1 MMSFRVSFSF
11 NIIASLVLFMF
22 IGESLLAQDQR
33 QQNLEAQRKRLQQ
46 EIKQINT
53 LLFSNEKRK
62 KSVLTQVEDLSLKI
76 NVRRRLIRVTNE
88 QANRLTQQ
96 INVNQR
102 SISQQR
108 KELEAL
114 KKDYSEMILKSYQSK
129 SGQSRMMFLF
139 SSENF
144 LQAYKRFQYLKQYS
158 SFRKK
163 QGELISEKT
172 QVLQELNI
180 SLLDQKHKKEN
191 LVKQNR
197 AAEEQYRQEQNSQE
211 SLVQELKKKGRNF
224 ISQIKRKQKKTNE
237 INKEIQKLIRE
248 AIIASNKAAGKK
260 RNSKVFSLT
269 PEDQLISD
277 NIIANK
283 GKLPWPVEQGVVIQ
297 RFGRQ
302 PHPVV
307 KTAIIQSNG
316 VTIATP
322 KNAQARAVF
331 DGKVMSI
338 IGFKGSNP
346 SVLIQHGNYITT
358 YSNLG
363 EVYVTKGQK
372 VIPKEAIGKV
382 FTNPETG
389 KTELKFSVFKAS
401 TPVNPKGWIYRM

>member
-1 MMSFRVSFSF
+1 MMSFRVGFTF
-11 NIIASLVLFMF
+11 NIIASILLF
-22 IGESLLAQDQR
+22 IGQSLFAQNQR

-108 KELEAL
+108 KELEEL
-114 KKDYSEMILKSYQSK
+114 KKDYSDMILKSYQSK

-144 LQAYKRFQYLKQYS
+144 LQAYKRFQYLKQYA

-172 QVLQELNI
+172 QILQELNI
-180 SLLDQKHKKEN
+180 SLLDQKRKKEN
-191 LVKQNR
+191 LVKENR
-197 AAEEQYRQEQNSQE
+197 AAEEQYRQEQKSQE
-211 SLVQELKKKGRNF
+211 SLVLELKKKERNF
-224 ISQIKRKQKKTNE
+224 ISQIRRKQKKTNE
-237 INKEIQKLIRE
+237 INKEIQRLIRE
-248 AIIASNKAAGKK
+248 AIIASNKAAGVK
-260 RNSKVFSLT
+260 RNSNVFSLT

-277 NIIANK
+277 NITANK
-283 GKLPWPVEQGVVIQ
+283 GKLPWPVQQGVVIQ

-331 DGKVMSI
+331 EGKVMSI

-372 VIPKEAIGKV
+372 VKPKEVIGKV

>member
-1 MMSFRVSFSF
+1 MRFAAGFSF
-11 NIIASLVLFMF
+11 KVVVALLGFLVL
-22 IGESLLAQDQR
+22 GSNLYAQDEQ
-33 QQNLEAQRKRLQQ
+33 QQNLENQRKRLQQ
-46 EIKQINT
+46 EIKQINK
-53 LLFSNEKRK
+53 LLFSNEKQK
-62 KSVLTQVEDLSLKI
+62 KSVLTEVEDLSLKI
-76 NVRRRLIRVTNE
+76 DVRRRLIRITNE

-102 SISQQR
+102 SIDRQR

-144 LQAYKRFQYLKQYS
+144 LQAYKRFQYLKQYT

-163 QGELISEKT
+163 QGELIAEKT
-172 QVLQELNI
+172 QILQQLN
-180 SLLDQKHKKEN
+180 LDLIAQKRKKE
-191 LVKQNR
+191 V
-197 AAEEQYRQEQNSQE
+197 
-211 SLVQELKKKGRNF
+211 LVQENKEAQVAYKKEQTSQQALVKALKKKERSF
-224 ISQIKRKQKKTNE
+224 VSQIKKKQKKAAE
-237 INKEIQKLIRE
+237 INKEIQRLIRA
-248 AIIASNKAAGKK
+248 AIAASNKAAGKK
-260 RNSKVFSLT
+260 GNAKVFTLT

-283 GKLPWPVEQGVVIQ
+283 GKLPWPVKQGIVIQ
-297 RFGRQ
+297 RFGKQ

-307 KTAIIQSNG
+307 KTAMIQSNG

-322 KNAQARAVF
+322 ENSEARAVF
-331 DGKVMSI
+331 EGKVMSI

-346 SVLIQHGNYITT
+346 TVLIQHGNYITT

-363 EVYVTKGQK
+363 EVYVIKGQK
-372 VIPKEAIGKV
+372 VNAKEKIGKV

-389 KTELKFSVFKAS
+389 KTELKFSVFKNS
-401 TPVNPKGWIYRM
+401 SPKNPKGWIFRM

>member
-1 MMSFRVSFSF
+1 MNIRVSFAIK
-11 NIIASLVLFMF
+11 IITSMTLFLIVGQSLF
-22 IGESLLAQDQR
+22 AQDQR

-46 EIKQINT
+46 DIKQINT

-62 KSVLTQVEDLSLKI
+62 KSVLTQVEDLNLKI

-102 SISQQR
+102 SISRQR
-108 KELEAL
+108 EELEEL

-144 LQAYKRFQYLKQYS
+144 LQAYKRFQYLKQYA

-163 QGELISEKT
+163 QGELILEKT
-172 QVLQELNI
+172 QILQELNI
-180 SLLDQKHKKEN
+180 SLIDQKRKKEN
-191 LVKQNR
+191 LVKENR
-197 AAEEQYRQEQNSQE
+197 TAEEKYRQEQNSQE
-211 SLVQELKKKGRNF
+211 SLVQELKKKERNF
-224 ISQIKRKQKKTNE
+224 ISQIKNKQKKTKE
-237 INKEIQKLIRE
+237 INKEIQRLIRE
-248 AIIASNKAAGKK
+248 AIIASNKAAGGK
-260 RNSKVFSLT
+260 RNSKVFRLT
-269 PEDQLISD
+269 PEDKLISD
-277 NIIANK
+277 NIEANK
-283 GKLPWPVEQGVVIQ
+283 GKLPWPVQQGLVIQ
-297 RFGRQ
+297 SFGRQ

-331 DGKVMSI
+331 EGKVMSI

-346 SVLIQHGNYITT
+346 TVLIQHGNYITA

-363 EVYVTKGQK
+363 EVYVIKGQK
-372 VIPKEAIGKV
+372 VKPKEIIGKV
-382 FTNPETG
+382 FTNSETG

-401 TPVNPKGWIYRM
+401 TPVNPKTWIYRM